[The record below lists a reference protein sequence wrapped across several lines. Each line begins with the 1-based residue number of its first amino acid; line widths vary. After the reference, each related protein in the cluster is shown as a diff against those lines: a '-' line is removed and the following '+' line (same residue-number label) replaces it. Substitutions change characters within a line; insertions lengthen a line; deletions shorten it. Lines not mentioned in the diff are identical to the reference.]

1 MQEEELRDLTLSVLT
16 SLTVGVT
23 GYLLHWSAELALQQD
38 PDQGYEQ
45 GFLSVPL
52 LFHKHLAFT
61 LVRRIW
67 TFTLVRRICMGYIGL
82 LSGRRVTGI
91 RTEEE
96 DACTTNQATVRSE
109 TRWREH
115 WLEEFAR
122 NYVSGRWLS

>member
-45 GFLSVPL
+45 DFLSVPL

-96 DACTTNQATVRSE
+96 DAALQAKQQCVAKQDGESIGWRSLQKL
-109 TRWREH
+109 RLW
-115 WLEEFAR
+115 
-122 NYVSGRWLS
+122 